1 MSETQAPAAAGPL
14 CRHCQA
20 PLSRVFCDLRA
31 TPPSNSF
38 LRPEDLSKA
47 EASFPL
53 TTYVCD
59 SCTLVQLPEH
69 ASAEAIFDDYVYFS
83 SFSESWLAHARA
95 YCDMIVGRLG
105 LGPESLVVELASND
119 GYLLQYLKA
128 RGIPILGIDPSH
140 TVAAAAEKK
149 GVPTVVDFFGTRLAA
164 RLKQEGKRPD
174 LILGNNVLAHVPDV
188 NDFVAGMALL
198 LAPGG
203 VVTMEF
209 PHVVRLVEGMQF
221 DTIYHEHFSYFSLHT
236 AERIFA
242 AQGLTVFDV
251 EEIPTHGGSLRI
263 YARHAAHTAL
273 PVQGSV
279 ASLKARERAGGYDR
293 PEGYAGFEDKVRKVK
308 RDLLRFLIDLRESGA
323 TIAGYGAPA
332 KGNTLLNY
340 CGVGTDLLDFT
351 VDRNPM
357 KQGRYLPGVRIP
369 VKAPEAIH
377 DSRPDYVLILPWNIR
392 EEVIGQ
398 LAFIREWG
406 GRFVVPIPRLE
417 IVP

>member
-1 MSETQAPAAAGPL
+1 
-14 CRHCQA
+14 
-20 PLSRVFCDLRA
+20 
-31 TPPSNSF
+31 
-38 LRPEDLSKA
+38 
-47 EASFPL
+47 
-53 TTYVCD
+53 
-59 SCTLVQLPEH
+59 
-69 ASAEAIFDDYVYFS
+69 
-83 SFSESWLAHARA
+83 
-95 YCDMIVGRLG
+95 
-105 LGPESLVVELASND
+105 
-119 GYLLQYLKA
+119 
-128 RGIPILGIDPSH
+128 
-140 TVAAAAEKK
+140 
-149 GVPTVVDFFGTRLAA
+149 
-164 RLKQEGKRPD
+164 
-174 LILGNNVLAHVPDV
+174 
-188 NDFVAGMALL
+188 
-198 LAPGG
+198 
-203 VVTMEF
+203 
-209 PHVVRLVEGMQF
+209 
-221 DTIYHEHFSYFSLHT
+221 
-236 AERIFA
+236 
-242 AQGLTVFDV
+242 
-251 EEIPTHGGSLRI
+251 
-263 YARHAAHTAL
+263 
-273 PVQGSV
+273 
-279 ASLKARERAGGYDR
+279 LKARERAGGYDR